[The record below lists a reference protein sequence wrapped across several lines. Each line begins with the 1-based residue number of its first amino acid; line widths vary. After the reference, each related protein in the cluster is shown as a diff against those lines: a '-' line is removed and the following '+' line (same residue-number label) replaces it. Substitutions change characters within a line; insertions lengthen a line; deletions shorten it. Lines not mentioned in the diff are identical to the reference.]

1 MLLIY
6 IKNLSHYY
14 TRVFWSIYIQYISIL
29 KECPYKFTRAQGLYC
44 DKDCGANW
52 LDNEHGCQASDADA
66 FCRMKLC
73 RIDVYAK
80 NYTIT
85 DASNKNGF
93 SSAGIGT
100 RYRREYEKY
109 QGFDEVYFTNDI
121 KSSHGV
127 GNMVTNI
134 VCDNITSKNIC
145 HKTLLI
151 SSY

>member
-1 MLLIY
+1 
-6 IKNLSHYY
+6 
-14 TRVFWSIYIQYISIL
+14 
-29 KECPYKFTRAQGLYC
+29 
-44 DKDCGANW
+44 
-52 LDNEHGCQASDADA
+52 
-66 FCRMKLC
+66 MKLC

-93 SSAGIGT
+93 SCAGIGT

-134 VCDNITSKNIC
+134 VCDNITGKNIC
-145 HKTLLI
+145 NKIFFI
-151 SSY
+151 SSC